1 MTIRWYHLDE
11 LETDDMHEQ
20 IEQMAQ
26 ANGTH
31 EDTVFKIQ
39 EGTAKCVI
47 TKYMGEA
54 DNDWITRVMAPVMSQ
69 ASEYN
74 HDIDP
79 ETGNKYGWQS
89 VGEFLTYHANQE
101 GEYRFNAVCLTRLAD
116 EGAEKSRRSQ
126 RMDRIE
132 RVLAYVDLNWFPR
145 LGFKAG
151 SKTIQNRIANK
162 EVI

>member
-11 LETDDMHEQ
+11 LETDDLYEQ
-20 IEQMAQ
+20 IDQMAQ

-54 DNDWITRVMAPVMSQ
+54 DNNWITRVMAPVMSQ
-69 ASEYN
+69 GVQYN

-79 ETGNKYGWQS
+79 ETGKKYGLQS

-101 GEYRFNAVCLTRLAD
+101 GEYRFNAVCLTRLVD
-116 EGAEKSRRSQ
+116 EGAENSRRSQ

-145 LGFKAG
+145 LGFRAD
-151 SKTIQNRIANK
+151 SNTIQNRIANK